1 MFAHAERR
9 LLEALQR
16 VYVSTGRRRSASSRS
31 TGRTARR
38 EHWIVRTGRTVRPK
52 SGRFSRTLS
61 ET

>member
-16 VYVSTGRRRSASSRS
+16 VYVSTGSRRSASSRS

-38 EHWIVRTGRTVRPK
+38 EHWIVRTGRYARPK
-52 SGRFSRTLS
+52 FWRFSRTVS